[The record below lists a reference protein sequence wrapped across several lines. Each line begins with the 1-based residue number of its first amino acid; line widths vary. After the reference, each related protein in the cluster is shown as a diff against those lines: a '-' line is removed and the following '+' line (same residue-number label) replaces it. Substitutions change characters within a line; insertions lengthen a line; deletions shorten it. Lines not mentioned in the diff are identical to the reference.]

1 MNWELWTLA
10 VSAFT
15 SATVLPGTSDIALTA
30 LLLRNPN
37 DWLSIFLVA
46 SVANSLGGIVSYGL
60 GYWLPKRHR
69 ISDKAKRHRISDKAK
84 RHRISDKAK
93 RLFEKYGVWAL
104 LLSWMPVIG
113 DLLPIGA
120 GWLRLNVWLSAV
132 MILLGK
138 SIRYAVLTVLVL
150 GGGWA

>member
-46 SVANSLGGIVSYGL
+46 SVANGLGGIVSYGL
-60 GYWLPKRHR
+60 GYWLP
-69 ISDKAKRHRISDKAK
+69 K

>member
-1 MNWELWTLA
+1 MGTLDIGGIGVYVGNGVA
-10 VSAFT
+10 S
-15 SATVLPGTSDIALTA
+15 TSDIALTA

-60 GYWLPKRHR
+60 GYWLP
-69 ISDKAKRHRISDKAK
+69 K

>member
-69 ISDKAKRHRISDKAK
+69 ISDKAKR
-84 RHRISDKAK
+84 
-93 RLFEKYGVWAL
+93 LFEKYGVWAL

-120 GWLRLNVWLSAV
+120 GWLRLNVYLSTLMLV
-132 MILLGK
+132 IGK
-138 SIRYAVLTVLVL
+138 FARYGVLIFGTLQII
-150 GGGWA
+150 A

>member
-60 GYWLPKRHR
+60 GYWLPKRY
-69 ISDKAKRHRISDKAK
+69 
-84 RHRISDKAK
+84 RISDKAK

>member
-69 ISDKAKRHRISDKAK
+69 ISDKAKR
-84 RHRISDKAK
+84 
-93 RLFEKYGVWAL
+93 LFEKYGVWAL

-113 DLLPIGA
+113 DLLPIAA

>member
-69 ISDKAKRHRISDKAK
+69 ISY
-84 RHRISDKAK
+84 KAK

>member
-69 ISDKAKRHRISDKAK
+69 ISDKAKR
-84 RHRISDKAK
+84 
-93 RLFEKYGVWAL
+93 LFEKYGVWAL

-113 DLLPIGA
+113 DLLPIWA

>member
-69 ISDKAKRHRISDKAK
+69 ISESQKRA
-84 RHRISDKAK
+84 
-93 RLFEKYGVWAL
+93 LFEKYGVWAL

>member
-69 ISDKAKRHRISDKAK
+69 ISDKAKC
-84 RHRISDKAK
+84 
-93 RLFEKYGVWAL
+93 LFEKYGVWAL

>member
-1 MNWELWTLA
+1 MNWELWTLS

-60 GYWLPKRHR
+60 GYWLP
-69 ISDKAKRHRISDKAK
+69 K

>member
-60 GYWLPKRHR
+60 GYWLPT
-69 ISDKAKRHRISDKAK
+69 